1 MAGLIWAHIC
11 NVIVGIFI
19 HAGKVVSSP
28 LAFIYMLVFRLL
40 NGRARLA
47 VDRSFQI
54 LTKDVSAAFCC
65 RNYLFLPHISN
76 IFGSNLVALM
86 NKVYGINQLLLLED
100 LNMV

>member
-1 MAGLIWAHIC
+1 MAGFIWVRIC

-28 LAFIYMLVFRLL
+28 LAFIYMVVFRLL
-40 NGRARLA
+40 NGRAY

-54 LTKDVSAAFCC
+54 LTKAASAAFCC
-65 RNYLFLPHISN
+65 SNYLFLPHISN

>member
-1 MAGLIWAHIC
+1 MAGFIWVRIC

-28 LAFIYMLVFRLL
+28 LAFIYMVVFRLL
-40 NGRARLA
+40 NGRAKLA

-54 LTKDVSAAFCC
+54 LTKAASAAFCC